1 MSIADDVRKKLNSKD
16 KEIPEYFSDDSET
29 QRKITFNVDDLIIKN
44 SNTIS
49 LTSNIIGIIYIMLG
63 ILFCITVIGAIA
75 GIPLI
80 NVALKIFDS
89 AKHLKKG
96 ISQKNGEKIK
106 TYFDILAKA
115 LKLLIIVT
123 VLEIILIILY
133 FRAFR

>member
-75 GIPLI
+75 GIM
-80 NVALKIFDS
+80 
-89 AKHLKKG
+89 
-96 ISQKNGEKIK
+96 
-106 TYFDILAKA
+106 
-115 LKLLIIVT
+115 LL
-123 VLEIILIILY
+123 
-133 FRAFR
+133 

>member
-49 LTSNIIGIIYIMLG
+49 LTSNMIGIIYIMLG

>member
-16 KEIPEYFSDDSET
+16 KGIPEYFSDDSET

-89 AKHLKKG
+89 AKLLKEG

-115 LKLLIIVT
+115 LKLLIVVT
-123 VLEIILIILY
+123 VLEIILVILY
-133 FRAFR
+133 FKAFR

>member
-63 ILFCITVIGAIA
+63 ILFCITVIAAIA

>member
-16 KEIPEYFSDDSET
+16 EEIPEYFSDDSGT

-49 LTSNIIGIIYIMLG
+49 LTSSIIGIMYIMLG

-80 NVALKIFDS
+80 NIALKIFDS
-89 AKHLKKG
+89 EKLLKEG
-96 ISQKNGEKIK
+96 ISEKNGEKIK
-106 TYFDILAKA
+106 IYFDILAKS

-123 VLEIILIILY
+123 VLELILIMLY
-133 FRAFR
+133 FKSFR

>member
-49 LTSNIIGIIYIMLG
+49 LTSNIIGIIHIMLG

>member
-16 KEIPEYFSDDSET
+16 EEIPEYFSDDSGT

-80 NVALKIFDS
+80 NIALKIFDS
-89 AKHLKKG
+89 AKLLKEG
-96 ISQKNGEKIK
+96 ISEKNGEKIK
-106 TYFDILAKA
+106 IYFDILAKS

-123 VLEIILIILY
+123 VLELILIMLY
-133 FRAFR
+133 FKSFR

>member
-29 QRKITFNVDDLIIKN
+29 QIKITFNVDDLIIKN

-75 GIPLI
+75 GIM
-80 NVALKIFDS
+80 
-89 AKHLKKG
+89 
-96 ISQKNGEKIK
+96 
-106 TYFDILAKA
+106 
-115 LKLLIIVT
+115 LL
-123 VLEIILIILY
+123 
-133 FRAFR
+133 

>member
-16 KEIPEYFSDDSET
+16 EEIPEYFSDDSGT

-49 LTSNIIGIIYIMLG
+49 LTSSIIGIMYIMLG

-80 NVALKIFDS
+80 NIALKIFDS
-89 AKHLKKG
+89 AKLLKEG
-96 ISQKNGEKIK
+96 ISEKNGEKIK
-106 TYFDILAKA
+106 IYFDILAKS

-123 VLEIILIILY
+123 VLELILIMLY
-133 FRAFR
+133 FKSFR

>member
-16 KEIPEYFSDDSET
+16 KGIPEYFSDDSET

-75 GIPLI
+75 D
-80 NVALKIFDS
+80 VALKIFDS
-89 AKHLKKG
+89 AKLLKEG

-115 LKLLIIVT
+115 LKLLIVVT
-123 VLEIILIILY
+123 VLEIILVILY
-133 FRAFR
+133 FKAFR

>member
-49 LTSNIIGIIYIMLG
+49 LTSSIIGIMYIMLG

-80 NVALKIFDS
+80 NIALKIFDS

-123 VLEIILIILY
+123 VLELILIMLY
-133 FRAFR
+133 FKSFR

>member
-1 MSIADDVRKKLNSKD
+1 
-16 KEIPEYFSDDSET
+16 
-29 QRKITFNVDDLIIKN
+29 
-44 SNTIS
+44 
-49 LTSNIIGIIYIMLG
+49 MLG